1 MERKIQ
7 KQTQVKPKVPRETN
21 KNKLPLWRR
30 ISVKLIASFLIPIIF
45 IIILGAVSYQKANT
59 QIIATYEESVE
70 QTMSMMNQYL
80 NLAFDT
86 VQSKYKDYV
95 NNEDLQKYYNGLFDK
110 DSTAQHNT
118 VTGYEDTFIEAV
130 TKDSLIANIYVLADE
145 KNSIT
150 TSKSTEQNLLSAYL
164 ATPQGEMVAA
174 DKFKYYLFGNQ
185 STADSQLN
193 TDSGKYSA
201 RLVRYF
207 SNAPALLV
215 IDFKHDII
223 DNTLSSLDG
232 GEGSITGFV
241 TCDGTEF
248 LSSISTPV
256 EGNAF
261 SGKDY
266 VTAAFNSEEESGHSY
281 VENGSYLFLY
291 SKVSSRKAM
300 ICSLIP
306 TENIT
311 GQTEDIKNIC
321 LILVIIASIVAIL
334 IGSLLAK
341 QFSGAIY
348 SILGNLKKVSEGDLT
363 IEVKS
368 KRKDEFRLLADGI
381 ADMLSGMKTLVGGI
395 KSVNSELGE
404 ATTGMTAA
412 SDHFLQTSQ
421 NIQEQISE
429 MQQGIDKLDDESEDC
444 LNKMDSLSG
453 AIGEVTEYS
462 GQINELAKSTEEVI
476 STGMSS
482 VEQLK
487 ESATSTIKVTSTI
500 IETID
505 KLTEK
510 SKAIGT
516 ITAAINEIAEQTNL
530 LSLNA
535 SIEAARA
542 GAAGRGFAV
551 VAQEIQKLADES
563 IKAANQ
569 IAHIIEEIESNT
581 TEAARVAKEAEEIV
595 NTQGESVSLT
605 ADSFTKI
612 GNQVSELL
620 VSLQQINKSIAGMEQ
635 DRSSTLSAISAISA
649 VSAETAAGS
658 SSVHTAASEQLGSIQ
673 ELDKAADALQVRA
686 EELAQ
691 LLKAFRV

>member
-1 MERKIQ
+1 
-7 KQTQVKPKVPRETN
+7 
-21 KNKLPLWRR
+21 
-30 ISVKLIASFLIPIIF
+30 
-45 IIILGAVSYQKANT
+45 
-59 QIIATYEESVE
+59 
-70 QTMSMMNQYL
+70 
-80 NLAFDT
+80 
-86 VQSKYKDYV
+86 
-95 NNEDLQKYYNGLFDK
+95 
-110 DSTAQHNT
+110 
-118 VTGYEDTFIEAV
+118 
-130 TKDSLIANIYVLADE
+130 
-145 KNSIT
+145 
-150 TSKSTEQNLLSAYL
+150 
-164 ATPQGEMVAA
+164 
-174 DKFKYYLFGNQ
+174 
-185 STADSQLN
+185 
-193 TDSGKYSA
+193 
-201 RLVRYF
+201 
-207 SNAPALLV
+207 
-215 IDFKHDII
+215 
-223 DNTLSSLDG
+223 
-232 GEGSITGFV
+232 
-241 TCDGTEF
+241 
-248 LSSISTPV
+248 
-256 EGNAF
+256 
-261 SGKDY
+261 
-266 VTAAFNSEEESGHSY
+266 
-281 VENGSYLFLY
+281 
-291 SKVSSRKAM
+291 
-300 ICSLIP
+300 
-306 TENIT
+306 
-311 GQTEDIKNIC
+311 
-321 LILVIIASIVAIL
+321 
-334 IGSLLAK
+334 
-341 QFSGAIY
+341 
-348 SILGNLKKVSEGDLT
+348 
-363 IEVKS
+363 
-368 KRKDEFRLLADGI
+368 
-381 ADMLSGMKTLVGGI
+381 
-395 KSVNSELGE
+395 
-404 ATTGMTAA
+404 
-412 SDHFLQTSQ
+412 
-421 NIQEQISE
+421 
-429 MQQGIDKLDDESEDC
+429 
-444 LNKMDSLSG
+444 
-453 AIGEVTEYS
+453 
-462 GQINELAKSTEEVI
+462 
-476 STGMSS
+476 MSS